1 MTKDELTRSIV
12 QLATEMR
19 DVIKAS
25 EIPAQVVVV
34 LAVDKH
40 LILASS
46 AGADTGPVLLGA
58 LKGVARRE
66 GMTDPPAELPEP
78 PVVLQ

>member
-1 MTKDELTRSIV
+1 MTKDDLTRTIV

-25 EIPAQVVVV
+25 GHPAQVVVL
-34 LAVDKH
+34 LAIEPQIV
-40 LILASS
+40 LASS
-46 AGADTGPVLLGA
+46 AGADTGPILMTA
-58 LKGVARRE
+58 LKTVARRDAAN
-66 GMTDPPAELPEP
+66 MPPDE